1 MRTVLRGL
9 VVGVCVASSGPAA
22 AADLSGPW
30 RLEFQGESTTAIY
43 QADCVWEQEGPRL
56 SGSCTSGFES
66 IVTVRG
72 RSDESGVTFQ
82 FSSAVDGGTG
92 MTFTGRLNAPET
104 VIEGRWQSKD
114 AEGRIGGGTFTA
126 TKRGEARP

>member
-1 MRTVLRGL
+1 MRIMTAGRASFAAFVQVVLT
-9 VVGVCVASSGPAA
+9 AA

-56 SGSCTSGFES
+56 TGSCTSGFES

-82 FSSAVDGGTG
+82 FTSGVDSGTV
-92 MTFTGRLNAPET
+92 MSFAGRLNDRET
-104 VIEGRWQSKD
+104 VIEGRWQFKD
-114 AEGRIGGGTFTA
+114 VQGQTGGGAFTA
-126 TKRGEARP
+126 TKR

>member
-1 MRTVLRGL
+1 MRMTPVAMALFVAL
-9 VVGVCVASSGPAA
+9 VSTAPVGA

-30 RLEFQGESTTAIY
+30 RLEFQGSSSTAVY

-72 RSDESGVTFQ
+72 RSDDSGVTFQ
-82 FSSAVDGGTG
+82 FTSGIDSGTV
-92 MTFTGRLNAPET
+92 MTFTGRLNDGAT
-104 VIEGRWQSKD
+104 VIEGRWRFVDPQ
-114 AEGRIGGGTFTA
+114 GQGGGGAFTA
-126 TKRGEARP
+126 TKR